1 MIARIIVDTTSGIGN
16 CLPVPKKRMC
26 QQEAIHKL
34 KAMKP
39 GDQFTVETSRD
50 RATLLNAA
58 NTLRMAGTIE
68 FQLITRK
75 IEDGFLIVASAV

>member
-1 MIARIIVDTTSGIGN
+1 MQ
-16 CLPVPKKRMC
+16 KKPLH
-26 QQEAIHKL
+26 QKEAIQKL

-39 GDQFTVETSRD
+39 GQQFTVETSKD

-58 NTLRMAGTIE
+58 NTLRMAGIIE

-75 IEDGFLIVASAV
+75 IEDGFLIVASAI